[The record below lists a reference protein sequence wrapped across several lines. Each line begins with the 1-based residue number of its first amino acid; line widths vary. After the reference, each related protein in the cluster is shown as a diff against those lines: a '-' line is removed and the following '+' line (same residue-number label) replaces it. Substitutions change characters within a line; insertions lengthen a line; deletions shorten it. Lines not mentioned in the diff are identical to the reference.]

1 MGEDPAPYLGNSIK
15 VTVDWSNPKAYV
27 MDISFLPFAVH

>member
-15 VTVDWSNPKAYV
+15 VTVDWANPKAYV